1 MPNDP
6 MPPRGGQFGTRR
18 PSRVAAAAAIA
29 AGLLGA
35 LLNGTAMAQG
45 QSPPPRYSDQFNT
58 SSDWYGTPRANQEL
72 KHWRQLAAPNDEFRT
87 QTEHCLKILDEV
99 SAHEAEAKQLK
110 EQAGQHRGD
119 PSYAQFHRAA
129 GREQQ
134 IAAQLVAK
142 FWKCA
147 SPGGVQRADRF
158 DTQGEPGGQGDRF
171 GSQGVPNP
179 VPPQSTAQTPRTPGQ
194 GPFDP
199 NLRRQY
205 PTADG
210 GDRDCLPEP
219 DASTRQ
225 RLRKTGIEV
234 IDTMAAM
241 GQQADRTLSAMGQA
255 VAAQLAYLAQP
266 NARIWQDRKAAVKAV
281 VEYMA
286 NDNARNHETL
296 RKSAEA
302 AAQQFLRDPSGA
314 LGREAGNILVGK
326 VVQTTGGICPA
337 TATKLKVAV
346 TEHAK
351 AEKAAGRLKVAL
363 DAEKRQLDGPR
374 NLCVGSTNRV
384 NPEGRKNSCVPASW
398 ADELSDETGF
408 PFDERNFRWT
418 QADDGTPWP
427 QIYAVQKQMWG
438 DRRFGTQDPT
448 RATLQ
453 SLGIPAL
460 MPEGMKSIVDELRT
474 AGNGAGG
481 LVITVRQN
489 GASHMFRAKNFGG
502 TVKFRDPALNT
513 GGSYNF
519 MPEFHAS
526 PLRSVFFYRTT
537 GPDMQPR

>member
-1 MPNDP
+1 MALN
-6 MPPRGGQFGTRR
+6 G
-18 PSRVAAAAAIA
+18 AAI
-29 AGLLGA
+29 
-35 LLNGTAMAQG
+35 AQG

-58 SSDWYGTPRANQEL
+58 SSGWYATPRANEEL
-72 KHWRQLAAPNDEFRT
+72 KHWRQMAAADDEFRT
-87 QTEHCLKILDEV
+87 QTEECLKILAEV
-99 SAHEAEAKQLK
+99 SAHEAAAQRLH
-110 EQAGQHRGD
+110 EQAGRHRGD
-119 PSYAQFHRAA
+119 PAFAQYHRAA
-129 GREQQ
+129 GREKQ
-134 IAAQLVAK
+134 IAAQLVVK
-142 FWKCA
+142 FWNCA
-147 SPGGVQRADRF
+147 SPGKVKRADSF
-158 DTQGEPGGQGDRF
+158 STEA
-171 GSQGVPNP
+171 VPDP
-179 VPPQSTAQTPRTPGQ
+179 VPPQSTAQVPRTPGR
-194 GPFDP
+194 GPYDP
-199 NLRRQY
+199 NLRQQY

-241 GQQADRTLSAMGQA
+241 GQQADRTLNAMGQA

-266 NARIWQDRKAAVKAV
+266 NARIWQDRKAALKAV
-281 VEYMA
+281 VDYMA
-286 NDNARNHETL
+286 NDNARNHEAL

-346 TEHAK
+346 TERAK
-351 AEKAAGRLKVAL
+351 AEKAAGRLKVVL
-363 DAEKRQLDGPR
+363 DVEKRERDGPG
-374 NLCVGSTNRV
+374 NLCVGSANRV

-408 PFDERNFRWT
+408 PFDERNFRWK
-418 QADDGTPWP
+418 QADDGTPWR
-427 QIYAVQKQMWG
+427 QIYEVQKQTWG

-474 AGNGAGG
+474 AGNGSGG
-481 LVITVRQN
+481 FVITVRQN
-489 GASHMFRAKNFGG
+489 GAAHMFRAKNFGG

-519 MPEFHAS
+519 MPEFHDS

-537 GPDMQPR
+537 GPDRLPR